1 MSVLAFSATAN
12 GTSWEFVGE
21 GSRLGFTATWEN
33 APFNTQFETFEVRAL
48 LNDDVWSESE
58 LSVEIDIASVNSGNR
73 DRDDGM
79 VTSDWFDG
87 AAYPVAM
94 FQAGRFAS
102 KAPDRIEITGEL
114 AIKGVTQT
122 IVALMRWEVGDGEA
136 RLFGEVPLLRGDFN
150 VGDGEW
156 RDATEIGQAVKVN
169 VDFRFIARP

>member
-1 MSVLAFSATAN
+1 MSLLAFSAKAN
-12 GTSWEFVGE
+12 GASWEFVGE

-33 APFNTQFETFEVRAL
+33 VPFNTQFETFEVQAL
-48 LNDDVWSESE
+48 LNDGAWSESE

-94 FQAGRFAS
+94 FQAGRFAF

-122 IVALMRWEVGDGEA
+122 IVALMRWEAKDGEA
-136 RLFGEVPLLRGDFN
+136 RLSGEVPLVRGDFN

-169 VDFRFIARP
+169 VDFRFVAKP